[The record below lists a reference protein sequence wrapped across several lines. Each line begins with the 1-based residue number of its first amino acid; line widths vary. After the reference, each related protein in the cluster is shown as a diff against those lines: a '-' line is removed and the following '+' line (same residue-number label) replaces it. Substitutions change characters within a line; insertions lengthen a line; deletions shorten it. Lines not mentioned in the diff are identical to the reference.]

1 MPQIFKLFSVLP
13 LPTTSRALLRLST
26 SCFWFYYTHKFT
38 YHLGF
43 LHWSFQHLANT
54 LVISVFSLN
63 VDSSFSFFGVYP
75 NMGFFS
81 LNLDTLRFSFF
92 GVYLNMGFFSL
103 NLDTLRFSFFGVY
116 LNMGFFSLNL
126 DTLRFSFNL
135 ESSFF
140 SLNVDCSK
148 IFFSLLRL
156 RHTSLL
162 STAID
167 SYFFVGQHCST
178 TRG

>member
-38 YHLGF
+38 DHLGF

-63 VDSSFSFFGVYP
+63 VDSSFSFFGVY
-75 NMGFFS
+75 
-81 LNLDTLRFSFF
+81 
-92 GVYLNMGFFSL
+92 LNMGFFSL
-103 NLDTLRFSFFGVY
+103 NLD
-116 LNMGFFSLNL
+116 M
-126 DTLRFSFNL
+126 LRFSFNL
-135 ESSFF
+135 ESSF
-140 SLNVDCSK
+140 L
-148 IFFSLLRL
+148 SLLRL
-156 RHTSLL
+156 RNTSLL

-167 SYFFVGQHCST
+167 SCFFCWPTLFNNKGLTCSLPPGHWENVIDIVIGKKHQIKT
-178 TRG
+178 QTNKQEHTLAYQECNDI